1 MNRHIIYRP
10 FIEGIK
16 RGRFPSFPKMNLWG
30 IALSICLLCFISK
43 ITAQNKEVVFLDM
56 DMTWE
61 QLISQAQKEHKLLFI
76 YLFEPNNSN
85 CSLAESELFT
95 KPQIAANLNRYF
107 INYKIDGT
115 DKRTEEF
122 ISTFEI
128 HNYPSFLFFDKK
140 SQLLK
145 KKNQAPSTLECL
157 DLIKELISNEY
168 GTPDIGRQ
176 SQTPSSKFD
185 NDIFTIPS
193 PNYNDQP
200 NDRKASKLTPTVS
213 SQQKKYADMKR
224 LAEQWEKSYYN
235 KAIQPKELRL
245 YAYWLKSQNQSY
257 HAPVNDYLKTQKGQ
271 FEHPL
276 NRQFIFDFAETVE
289 NDAIQLFMN
298 DIHHFKT
305 TQGSENINNK
315 LKTAIF
321 NSILTAIKEHDK
333 AIFRDAIHII
343 NQANLPFK
351 DNFEFEMTMLYFKG
365 VGEWKGYAEKAMAH
379 INSKNITDPKLLNDL
394 ASNIALNLED
404 IRYLEQALE
413 WAKMSVKMENEYDYN
428 HTLTF
433 VYYRLGQYDMA
444 MKMAEYTLKLAEL
457 RKVNPTKI
465 KNLIDDIR
473 TRR

>member
-1 MNRHIIYRP
+1 MNHHRIYRP
-10 FIEGIK
+10 FEGIR
-16 RGRFPSFPKMNLWG
+16 RGRFPSFPK
-30 IALSICLLCFISK
+30 ILLLRVVIIVYLFSFAAK
-43 ITAQNKEVVFLDM
+43 VNSQNQGVSFLDTER
-56 DMTWE
+56 TWE
-61 QLISQAQKEHKLLFI
+61 ELISQAQKEHKLLFI
-76 YLFEPNNSN
+76 YLFEPNCSN
-85 CSLAESELFT
+85 CSQAESELFT
-95 KPQIAANLNRYF
+95 KPQIAENLNRYF

-115 DKRTEEF
+115 DERTKDF
-122 ISTFEI
+122 ISTFKV
-128 HNYPSFLFFDKK
+128 HNYPSFLFFDKN
-140 SQLLK
+140 SQLLQ
-145 KKNQAPSTLECL
+145 KKNQAPSVLEYL
-157 DLIKELISNEY
+157 DLIKELVSNEY
-168 GTPDIGRQ
+168 GTPDIGQQ
-176 SQTPSSKFD
+176 SQIPSSKFD

-200 NDRKASKLTPTVS
+200 ADVKAPKLTPPS
-213 SQQKKYADMKR
+213 NQQKKYADMKR
-224 LAEQWEKSYYN
+224 LAEQWEKAYYN

-315 LKTAIF
+315 LKQAIY

-333 AIFRDAIHII
+333 AIFQDAISII
-343 NQANLPFK
+343 KQANIPFK

-365 VGEWKGYAEKAMAH
+365 VGEWKGYAEKAMTH
-379 INSKNITDPKLLNDL
+379 INSKNITNPKLLNDL

-404 IRYLEQALE
+404 TRYLEQALE

-433 VYYRLGQYDMA
+433 VYYRLEQYEMA

>member
-1 MNRHIIYRP
+1 MNHDRIYHP
-10 FIEGIK
+10 FIECIK
-16 RGRFPSFPKMNLWG
+16 RGRLPSFTKINLLRILFSIYLLSFVPE
-30 IALSICLLCFISK
+30 IA
-43 ITAQNKEVVFLDM
+43 AQNQEVSFLDTE
-56 DMTWE
+56 MTWE
-61 QLISQAQKEHKLLFI
+61 ELVFQAQKERKLLFI
-76 YLFEPNNSN
+76 YLFEPNCPN
-85 CSLAESELFT
+85 CSQAESGLFT
-95 KPQIAANLNRYF
+95 DPQIAAKHNRYF
-107 INYKIDGT
+107 INYKINGADERIK
-115 DKRTEEF
+115 DF
-122 ISTFEI
+122 ISTFEVD
-128 HNYPSFLFFDKK
+128 NYPSFLFFNKN
-140 SQLLK
+140 SQLLQK
-145 KKNQAPSTLECL
+145 RNQAPSTLEYL
-157 DLIKELISNEY
+157 ELIKELVSDEY

-185 NDIFTIPS
+185 NGIFTIPS

-200 NDRKASKLTPTVS
+200 SDTKPPKPAPSLN
-213 SQQKKYADMKR
+213 QQKKYADMKR

-271 FEHPL
+271 FQHPL
-276 NRQFIFDFAETVE
+276 NRQFIFDFSETVE

-305 TQGSENINNK
+305 TQGSESINSK
-315 LKTAIF
+315 LKQAIY
-321 NSILTAIKEHDK
+321 NSILTAIEEHDK
-333 AIFRDAIHII
+333 AIFKNAIDII

-351 DNFEFEMTMLYFKG
+351 DNFEFEMTMLYCKG
-365 VGEWKGYAEKAMAH
+365 MGEWKEYAEKSISY

-394 ASNIALNLED
+394 ASDIALNLED
-404 IRYLEQALE
+404 ARYLEQALE